1 MYAVNKH
8 DTGHVGTH
16 GGVEIRT
23 DERTYLRTYVRT
35 VDDVMAIKPRFLA
48 SMGYHIFITMVLRA
62 RAPWARSELRYK
74 LKWCE
79 SPGRKERHCF
89 L

>member
-8 DTGHVGTH
+8 DTGHIGTH

-23 DERTYLRTYVRT
+23 EERTYVRT
-35 VDDVMAIKPRFLA
+35 VDDVMAIKLRFLA

-62 RAPWARSELRYK
+62 RAPSARSELRYK